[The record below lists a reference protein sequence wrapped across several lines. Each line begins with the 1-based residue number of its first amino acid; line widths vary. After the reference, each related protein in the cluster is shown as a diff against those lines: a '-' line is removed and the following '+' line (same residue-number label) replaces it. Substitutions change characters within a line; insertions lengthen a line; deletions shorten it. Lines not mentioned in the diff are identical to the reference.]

1 MNSNDSRPS
10 EPRRA
15 SARKSLAQG
24 RSPRQGDAAARRYPA
39 DAGDSRA
46 KPFSAAEHSLAEAYA
61 HVIAAGIDPEAV
73 DIPFTRIA
81 DSIAGAQARRHLT
94 LAPYSARH
102 RKQDCDTAV
111 RPVIPDMPG
120 FNWCPDPG
128 GIQTAAEF
136 MDVLRKYRLWAGN
149 PSFRAMQ
156 RQCDHRFAASTICA
170 AMQGDGLPSLDMTD
184 AIIVACGGREEHRQ
198 AFATAWRSLMLSR
211 HDAVRGRRPSPVRAL
226 HPVT

>member
-1 MNSNDSRPS
+1 MNSKDSSPS
-10 EPRRA
+10 ESRRA
-15 SARKSLAQG
+15 PARKSLAQG
-24 RSPRQGDAAARRYPA
+24 RSQRQGNTPARRSPA
-39 DAGDSRA
+39 DAGESRA

-61 HVIAAGIDPEAV
+61 HVIAAGIDPGAV
-73 DIPFTRIA
+73 DIAFTRIA

-94 LAPYSARH
+94 VAPYSARH
-102 RKQDCDTAV
+102 RKQDSGTAA

-120 FNWCPDPG
+120 FDWCPDPG
-128 GIQTAAEF
+128 GIQTAAQF

-149 PSFRAMQ
+149 PSFRVMQ

-184 AIIVACGGREEHRQ
+184 AIIVACGGRQEHRQ
-198 AFATAWRSLMLSR
+198 AFATAWRSLMLSQ
-211 HDAVRGRRPSPVRAL
+211 HDAGRGRRPSPVRAL